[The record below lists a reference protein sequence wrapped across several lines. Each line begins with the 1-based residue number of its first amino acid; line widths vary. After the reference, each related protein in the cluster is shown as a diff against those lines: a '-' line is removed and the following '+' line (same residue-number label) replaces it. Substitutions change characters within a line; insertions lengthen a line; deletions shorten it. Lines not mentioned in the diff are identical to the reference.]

1 MLSTKRSTYQKDPA
15 AHAGVNGNAPLDRI
29 LHSLNLDT
37 IGGVESIFGS
47 YLENAASATF
57 KHHLMVLNR
66 RCHPFFRPAVNQRI
80 SSLFYAKYL
89 GLMHLP
95 KMFRKCWASYSSSK
109 LKPDI
114 HIIYNTLDNPSA
126 WAANHYAKTR
136 IYYERGAAWIGSK
149 ESSTIVQNIRST
161 HHFFCNSNAAK
172 RVLELRYGVD
182 SKRCDVIYNPLRL
195 DPEISSMNT
204 TQDNNRFRIGV
215 AGRLIPI
222 KGTVIAFHALARL
235 LKKNSGFELI
245 IVGDGPEREKL
256 KEIAHNLG
264 LSSSIK
270 FLGVL
275 KDMDSFYASIDVLI
289 CPSLRESLGN
299 VAIEGNARGC
309 PVICSLVDGLAEAIV
324 PEITGICIEPVLS
337 KSEYLQLGV
346 QGKDFPEQ
354 VYDPMS
360 DSLMPPRAISPDH
373 LAEAIWQ
380 LFQSPDKR
388 AEMSRAAF
396 KLSRERFN
404 MEGYVKNLHTL
415 IRMAQSSSP
424 KL

>member
-1 MLSTKRSTYQKDPA
+1 MEA
-15 AHAGVNGNAPLDRI
+15 
-29 LHSLNLDT
+29 
-37 IGGVESIFGS
+37 VE
-47 YLENAASATF
+47 
-57 KHHLMVLNR
+57 
-66 RCHPFFRPAVNQRI
+66 QRI
-80 SSLFYAKYL
+80 KSLFYAKYAGPL
-89 GLMHLP
+89 YLP
-95 KMFRKCWASYSSSK
+95 KLMRKRWAAYQSSK
-109 LKPDI
+109 LKPDV

-126 WAANHYAKTR
+126 WTANPFAKTR
-136 IYYERGAAWIGSK
+136 IYYERGAAWLGSSGNRTTS
-149 ESSTIVQNIRST
+149 ENIKLT

-182 SKRCDVIYNPLRL
+182 PRRCDVIYNPMRL
-195 DPEISSMNT
+195 DSENAYEKAISQN
-204 TQDNNRFRIGV
+204 QRFRIGL

-222 KGTVIAFHALARL
+222 KGAVIALHALARL
-235 LKKNSGFELI
+235 LKKNSCFELI
-245 IVGDGPEREKL
+245 FAGDGPEREKL

-270 FLGVL
+270 FLGVI
-275 KDMDSFYASIDVLI
+275 KDMNSFYASIDVLI

-337 KSEYLQLGV
+337 KLEYLQLGV

-360 DSLMPPRAISPDH
+360 DGLMPPRAISPDH

-380 LFQSPDKR
+380 LFQQPEKR
-388 AEMSRAAF
+388 AEMSKAAF
-396 KLSRERFN
+396 KLSRERFS
-404 MEGYVKNLHTL
+404 MEGYVKNLHAL
-415 IRMAQSSSP
+415 IHKAQLSSAE
-424 KL
+424 L